1 MNKVLKFIGYSVVTI
16 LVVLSLLIIVIGEK
30 DIPREQLKSKYA
42 QSPSKFIPVMGM
54 QVHYRDEGNK
64 EDTTPLLF
72 IHGTSS
78 SLNTWDSLVKLMPNH
93 KRIIRL
99 DMPAFGLTGP
109 NPENEYSY
117 QYYSQ
122 FLYAFLNEL
131 NIKQCIVAGN
141 SLGGGIAWHFAL
153 AYPKQVHQLILIDAS
168 GYPKLNEKGSLGFTL
183 ARIPILNNLLLFV
196 TPKPLV
202 KKSVEDAFAN
212 KTLVSEERITRY
224 HDLLLAEGN
233 RRAALSIFKNEM
245 EQEHEKIKDIQQPT
259 LIIFG
264 EKDQLIN
271 SQYAYLF
278 QRDIKGSIAFVLRGV
293 GHIPM
298 EEAPLETA
306 KIMNDFIK

>member
-1 MNKVLKFIGYSVVTI
+1 MNKVLKFIGYSIVTI

-30 DIPREQLKSKYA
+30 DISREQLKTKYA

-122 FLYAFLNEL
+122 FLYAFVNEL

-196 TPKPLV
+196 TPKLLV

-212 KTLVSEERITRY
+212 KTLVTEERITRY

-298 EEAPLETA
+298 EEAPIETA

>member
-1 MNKVLKFIGYSVVTI
+1 
-16 LVVLSLLIIVIGEK
+16 
-30 DIPREQLKSKYA
+30 
-42 QSPSKFIPVMGM
+42 M

-78 SLNTWDSLVKLMPNH
+78 SLNTWDSLVKLMPSH

-122 FLYAFLNEL
+122 FLYAFLKEL

-153 AYPKQVHQLILIDAS
+153 AYPKQVHQLILIDAL

-183 ARIPILNNLLLFV
+183 ARIPIINNLLLFV
-196 TPKPLV
+196 TPKILV
-202 KKSVEDAFAN
+202 KKSLEDAFAD

-233 RRAALSIFKNEM
+233 RRAVLSIFKNEM

-293 GHIPM
+293 GHVPM

>member
-196 TPKPLV
+196 TPKLLV
-202 KKSVEDAFAN
+202 KKSVEDVFAN
-212 KTLVSEERITRY
+212 KTLVTEERITRY

-245 EQEHEKIKDIQQPT
+245 EQEHEKIKDIQHPT

>member
-1 MNKVLKFIGYSVVTI
+1 MSKVLKFIGYSVVTI

-196 TPKPLV
+196 TPKLLV

>member
-30 DIPREQLKSKYA
+30 DISREQLKSKYA

-196 TPKPLV
+196 TPKLLV

-212 KTLVSEERITRY
+212 KTLVTEERITRY

-298 EEAPLETA
+298 EEAPIETA

>member
-1 MNKVLKFIGYSVVTI
+1 MNKVLKFIGYSIVTI

-30 DIPREQLKSKYA
+30 DISREQLKSKYA

-183 ARIPILNNLLLFV
+183 ARIPILN
-196 TPKPLV
+196 
-202 KKSVEDAFAN
+202 
-212 KTLVSEERITRY
+212 
-224 HDLLLAEGN
+224 
-233 RRAALSIFKNEM
+233 
-245 EQEHEKIKDIQQPT
+245 
-259 LIIFG
+259 
-264 EKDQLIN
+264 
-271 SQYAYLF
+271 
-278 QRDIKGSIAFVLRGV
+278 
-293 GHIPM
+293 
-298 EEAPLETA
+298 
-306 KIMNDFIK
+306 

>member
-196 TPKPLV
+196 TPKLLV

-233 RRAALSIFKNEM
+233 RRAVLSIFKNEM

-298 EEAPLETA
+298 EEAPIETA

>member
-1 MNKVLKFIGYSVVTI
+1 MNKVLKFIGYSIVTI

-30 DIPREQLKSKYA
+30 DISREQLKSKYA

-78 SLNTWDSLVKLMPNH
+78 SLNTWDSLVKLMPSH

-122 FLYAFLNEL
+122 FLYAFVNEL

-196 TPKPLV
+196 TPKLLV

-212 KTLVSEERITRY
+212 KTLVTEERITRY

-298 EEAPLETA
+298 EEAPIETA